1 MEGQI
6 EFAAIICAAGSSTR
20 MGGLKK
26 EYRPLPAAA
35 PLTVLGASVSAF
47 AQIPCIGV
55 CVITFPADD
64 PNGEAVTRNALP
76 PELLAR
82 EKPLLLFVPGGNTR
96 RASVHNALARL
107 TAYNPRYVLI
117 HDGCRPWVSV
127 SLIERIIK
135 AVREYSACG
144 SAGAVI
150 PLLPLIETPKET
162 GRPVT
167 LAGENDSNAGPVFI
181 TRHLRR
187 AVVGGAQT
195 PQAFAF
201 PEILQA
207 HEQAAAA
214 ERVNASEFT
223 DDAEVWGAFCGQVA
237 AIVGESANRK
247 ITFPEDL
254 VP

>member
-1 MEGQI
+1 MEGRSD
-6 EFAAIICAAGSSTR
+6 FAAIICAAGSSTR

-26 EYRPLPAAA
+26 EYRPLPAAGA
-35 PLTVLGASVSAF
+35 LTVLGAAVSAF

-55 CVITFPADD
+55 IAITFPADD
-64 PNGEAVTRNALP
+64 ANGEAITRNALP

-82 EKPLLLFVPGGNTR
+82 EKPLLLFVPGGKTR

-107 TAYNPRYVLI
+107 AAYEQRYVLI

-135 AVREYSACG
+135 AVREYSARG

-150 PLLPLIETPKET
+150 PLLPLVETPKET
-162 GRPVT
+162 GRPVMF
-167 LAGENDSNAGPVFI
+167 AGESGSGADPVFI
-181 TRHLRR
+181 TRHLSR
-187 AVVGGAQT
+187 AAVGGAQT

-201 PEILQA
+201 PEILRA

-214 ERVNASEFT
+214 ERANAAEFT
-223 DDAEVWGAFCGQVA
+223 DDAEVWGAYCGQVA
-237 AIVGESANRK
+237 VIAGESQNRK
-247 ITFPEDL
+247 ITFSEDL
-254 VP
+254 A